1 MNSRLLSG
9 RYSMLADVY
18 EQTNII
24 AESGQVTRSWNREN
38 PIIVKNLTEGVLTDG
53 VQGASVSEIWK
64 EDYEPTE
71 KVKMFI
77 SDSLID
83 PDPINPVVL
92 TRRFRVS
99 NIRDRATGKV
109 LWLNDAGDPLEFNIQ
124 GIIPINDPFGKIVE
138 YEVIMKS
145 VISAARS

>member
-1 MNSRLLSG
+1 MQSRLLSG

-18 EQTNII
+18 QQTTVITE
-24 AESGQVTRSWNREN
+24 AGQVSRHWDRDN
-38 PIIVKNLTEGVLTDG
+38 PIVVQNLTEGVLTDG
-53 VQGASVSEIWK
+53 VQGAAVSEVWT
-64 EDYEPTE
+64 ENYEPQE

-77 SDSLID
+77 ADSLID
-83 PDPINPVVL
+83 PDPINPVTI

-109 LWLNDAGDPLEFNIQ
+109 LWLNDEGEPLEFNIQ

-138 YEVIMKS
+138 YEIIMRGVIN
-145 VISAARS
+145 R